1 MISKSLATQ
10 ISRQLAKK
18 GSGTMITG
26 SFTDLIN
33 AWKDYKTTHEVETTK
48 RTQIAA
54 DRDVRLAAIQA
65 QADVF
70 ENLIQNTFGERA
82 HNFDQFFALLK
93 DGFNS
98 SDDRKINAALTMIVE
113 QIKVNPMAQAVQMMQ
128 QINDPNVKCIDI

>member
-1 MISKSLATQ
+1 MVSKALVTSMSHQ
-10 ISRQLAKK
+10 ITKK
-18 GSGTMITG
+18 GGSAQVTG

-33 AWKDYKTTHEVETTK
+33 AWKNYQTTREIETSK

-70 ENLIQNTFGERA
+70 HHLIHKTFEDRTD
-82 HNFDQFFALLK
+82 NFDRFFVLLK
-93 DGFNS
+93 DGFACGN
-98 SDDRKINAALTMIVE
+98 DQQINAALTMIVA
-113 QIKVNPMAQAVQMMQ
+113 QIKENPMAQAVQMMQ